1 MIYLII
7 LLALTNFYA
16 TDALPTK
23 QNKEESLLSCF
34 MRCSLKP
41 GEPIREK
48 RQVDNQKVANQIV
61 SSWKS
66 RTEKLRCLANSQSA
80 IIDSISGL
88 KCNEAIEN
96 FKNDGVSKQFYNKI
110 VVSGQSLCELFSC
123 PAEAAKDSVED
134 SCKDFVYDI
143 LRKFGDMY
151 YYDYAFGVEEGKNLL
166 RSFLDY
172 STGGTHTG
180 EK

>member
-1 MIYLII
+1 M
-7 LLALTNFYA
+7 
-16 TDALPTK
+16 LP
-23 QNKEESLLSCF
+23 
-34 MRCSLKP
+34 LKYVQ
-41 GEPIREK
+41 IR
-48 RQVDNQKVANQIV
+48 IV
-61 SSWKS
+61 
-66 RTEKLRCLANSQSA
+66 TEKLRCLVNSQSA
-80 IIDSISGL
+80 IFASITGL

-96 FKNDGVSKQFYNKI
+96 FKNDGVSKQFFNKI
-110 VVSGQSLCELFSC
+110 VVSGQSFCELIFC

-180 EK
+180 EKCADLALN